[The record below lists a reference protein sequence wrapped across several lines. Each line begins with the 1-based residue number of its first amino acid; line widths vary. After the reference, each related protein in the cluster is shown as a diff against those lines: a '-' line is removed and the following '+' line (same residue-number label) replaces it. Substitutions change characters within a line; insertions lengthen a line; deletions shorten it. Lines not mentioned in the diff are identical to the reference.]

1 MLTLTERLDSIEQ
14 QLSLIKRN
22 IDTNPSLEEVESTRE
37 EIFDALNS
45 NRIAIESLRKA
56 IAGLDKIIRR
66 Q

>member
-14 QLSLIKRN
+14 QLSLIKRSM
-22 IDTNPSLEEVESTRE
+22 DSSPSLEEVESARE

-66 Q
+66 